1 MGGRMEGC
9 LNGGADG
16 GAIFGIHGGAQEG
29 RWVHI
34 WSIFYLKK
42 RDFLISVFVWVW
54 KVGAPPSA
62 PPWIDFRNIKIWYV
76 TINQNK
82 KSLIF
87 DHYSCFYNFKHAHMR
102 FLAIFGIWSS
112 SEELE
117 KFCRNA
123 KNRWF
128 LALRSKISSEGKTCD
143 TNVIF
148 LMSNRYSFELMKIVS
163 YNMEGR
169 MGGGAM
175 VYIDVSRWW
184 IQLVILSWSFR
195 FVVRVYAPHPPLHLI
210 WYNFY

>member
-42 RDFLISVFVWVW
+42 RDFFISVFVWVW

-87 DHYSCFYNFKHAHMR
+87 DHYSCFYNFKHAHIR

-128 LALRSKISSEGKTCD
+128 LALRSTLSSEGKTCD

-148 LMSNRYSFELMKIVS
+148 
-163 YNMEGR
+163 
-169 MGGGAM
+169 
-175 VYIDVSRWW
+175 
-184 IQLVILSWSFR
+184 
-195 FVVRVYAPHPPLHLI
+195 
-210 WYNFY
+210 

>member
-1 MGGRMEGC
+1 MGGRSLYTIPWISWIYLILGKKTHFQGYRRGDH
-9 LNGGADG
+9 GGADG
-16 GAIFGIHGGAQEG
+16 GVFKWGGGWGGDFRHTWWGAGGALG
-29 RWVHI
+29 THMKHFLPKKTRF
-34 WSIFYLKK
+34 FYFRVCLSMKS
-42 RDFLISVFVWVW
+42 RR
-54 KVGAPPSA
+54 PPSA

-128 LALRSKISSEGKTCD
+128 LALRSTISSEGKTCD

-169 MGGGAM
+169 MGGRHGT
-175 VYIDVSRWW
+175 
-184 IQLVILSWSFR
+184 
-195 FVVRVYAPHPPLHLI
+195 
-210 WYNFY
+210 